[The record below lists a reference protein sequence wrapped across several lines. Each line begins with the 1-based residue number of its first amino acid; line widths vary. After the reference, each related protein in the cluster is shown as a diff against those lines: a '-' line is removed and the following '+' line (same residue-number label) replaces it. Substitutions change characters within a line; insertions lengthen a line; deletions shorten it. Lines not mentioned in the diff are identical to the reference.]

1 MDIKCVDSLDDKDLA
16 GKRVLV
22 RVDFNVPLESGQIQS
37 DQRMRAA
44 LPTIA
49 YLLKHQAQVIL
60 MSHLGRPDGQVVESM
75 RLKPVGEHLQTL
87 LGQPVCILS
96 ETVGDNVKATLQSAD
111 ASVFLLENTR
121 FYAGETDND
130 PDFARQLADLG
141 DLYVND
147 AFGAAHRA
155 HASTAGIAEYLPAYA
170 GLLMQQEIS
179 ALNKLLNAP
188 EHPFV
193 AVIGGAK
200 VSSKLGVLENLLDA
214 VDMLVIGGA
223 MAFTFLAAQGREV
236 GNSLVE
242 PELYETALSLLAAA
256 KRSHTEI
263 ILPIDSVMAESK
275 DAEQMSK
282 VVCLQSDAADIN
294 GLAGVDIGPDSIAL
308 LKQKLQGLKTI
319 LWNGPMGVFE
329 NPSFAKGTEAV
340 AEILAE
346 ATDQGAYS
354 VVGGGDSVAAVEKL
368 GFSQRFSHIS
378 TGGGASLEFL
388 EGKTLPGIA
397 VLRA

>member
-1 MDIKCVDSLDDKDLA
+1 MDIQTIDRLNQQTLA

-22 RVDFNVPLESGQIQS
+22 RVDFNVPIEAGQIQS

-44 LPTIA
+44 LPTIE
-49 YLLKHQAQVIL
+49 YLLKNQAQVVL
-60 MSHLGRPDGQVVESM
+60 MSHLGRPDGQVVEDL
-75 RLKPVGEHLQTL
+75 RLKPVGEHLETL
-87 LGQPVCILS
+87 LGQKVCSLS
-96 ETVGDNVKATLQSAD
+96 ETMGEKVKAALQATD
-111 ASVFLLENTR
+111 ANVILLENTR
-121 FYAGETDND
+121 FYPGETDND
-130 PDFARQLADLG
+130 PDFSRQLAELG

-155 HASTAGIAEYLPAYA
+155 HASTAGVAEYLPAYA
-170 GLLMQQEIS
+170 GLLMQREIL
-179 ALNKLLNAP
+179 ALNKLLDSP

-200 VSSKLGVLENLLDA
+200 VSSKLGVLENLLDS

-236 GNSLVE
+236 GQSLVE
-242 PELYETALSLLAAA
+242 PELYDTALSLLAAA
-256 KRSHTEI
+256 KKSNTEI

-275 DAEQMSK
+275 DANEIRK
-282 VVCLQSDAADIN
+282 VVCLQTDSGDISE
-294 GLAGVDIGPDSIAL
+294 LAGVDIGPDSIRQ

-329 NPSFAKGTEAV
+329 NPCFAKGTEAM
-340 AEILAE
+340 AEILAQ
-346 ATDQGAYS
+346 ATDNGAYS

-368 GFSQRFSHIS
+368 GFTDRFSHIS

-397 VLRA
+397 ALRA

>member
-1 MDIKCVDSLDDKDLA
+1 MKIKCVDSLDAKDLA

-22 RVDFNVPLESGQIQS
+22 RVDFNVPLEAGEIQS

-44 LPTIA
+44 LPTLE
-49 YLLKHQAQVIL
+49 YLLNHQAQIVL
-60 MSHLGRPDGQVVESM
+60 MSHLGRPDGQVVEYL
-75 RLKPVGEHLQTL
+75 RLKPVGEHLQKL

-96 ETVGDNVKATLQSAD
+96 EAVGDSVKATLESAD
-111 ASVFLLENTR
+111 ANVFLLENTR
-121 FYAGETDND
+121 FYDGETDND
-130 PDFARQLADLG
+130 PEFSRQLAELG

-155 HASTAGIAEYLPAYA
+155 HASTAGVAAYLPAYA
-170 GLLMQQEIS
+170 GLLMQREIS
-179 ALNKLLNAP
+179 ALNKLLDAP

-223 MAFTFLAAQGREV
+223 MAFTFLAAQGRDV
-236 GNSLVE
+236 GQSLVE

-256 KRSHTEI
+256 KQSNTEI

-275 DAEQMSK
+275 DAEQMTK
-282 VVCLQSDAADIN
+282 VVCLQTDSGDI
-294 GLAGVDIGPDSIAL
+294 GKLSGVDIGPDSIAQ

-329 NPSFAKGTEAV
+329 NPCFAKGTEAV

-368 GFSQRFSHIS
+368 GFTERFSHIS

-397 VLRA
+397 VLKA